1 MSKLLLTIF
10 TEAEITEVKEF
21 IEVNEYGI
29 ALEILCSIINE
40 ENKVIIN
47 KIYVLIT
54 KLSN

>member
-1 MSKLLLTIF
+1 VSKLLLTIF